1 MQSIFKKRWGLLMK
15 KLLAVLLFIGVSFL
29 SADDEDFSYTYFD
42 LSAVQADDTGYDAT
56 VSLGLPFSLYLR
68 GTLEDIDAE
77 IENAIFQKSSS
88 IVSLGTHVSIADL
101 LKNVTKDGFKFNFAR
116 FMDFYAELGTD
127 KWELENIEGVTEEGT
142 DAYIQGGIRVGDS
155 DGWELSV
162 YLENRSLA
170 EVEINKDNGKAEYTL
185 SDDVNNTLGIKFIN
199 NFHENMSLNINL
211 DNDDSIGSTAS
222 IGIRFRL

>member
-1 MQSIFKKRWGLLMK
+1 MK
-15 KLLAVLLFIGVSFL
+15 KLLAVLLTFGVSFL
-29 SADDEDFSYTYFD
+29 SADDEDFSYTYLDF
-42 LSAVQADDTGYDAT
+42 SAVQAEDTGYDVT
-56 VSLGLPFSLYLR
+56 LSLSLPFSLYLR
-68 GTLEDIDAE
+68 GSLEDIDTE
-77 IENAIFQKSSS
+77 IETSIFEKSSS
-88 IVSLGTHVSIADL
+88 IISIGTHVSIADL

-127 KWELENIEGVTEEGT
+127 KWELKNIEGVTEEGT

-155 DGWELSV
+155 AGWELSV

-170 EVEINKDNGKAEYTL
+170 EVELNQENGKAEYSL

-199 NFHENMSLNINL
+199 NFHENMSMNINL
-211 DNDDSIGSTAS
+211 DNDDVIGSTAS

>member
-1 MQSIFKKRWGLLMK
+1 MK
-15 KLLAVLLFIGVSFL
+15 KLLAVLLFFGVSFL

-68 GTLEDIDAE
+68 GTVEDIDAE

-88 IVSLGTHVSIADL
+88 IVSLGTHISIADL

-127 KWELENIEGVTEEGT
+127 RWELENIEGVTEEGT
-142 DAYIQGGIRVGDS
+142 DAYIQGGIRVGDA

>member
-1 MQSIFKKRWGLLMK
+1 MK

-116 FMDFYAELGTD
+116 FMDFYAELGAD
-127 KWELENIEGVTEEGT
+127 KWELENIEGLTEEGT

-155 DGWELSV
+155 DGWELSI

-199 NFHENMSLNINL
+199 NFHENMSLNVNL

>member
-1 MQSIFKKRWGLLMK
+1 MK

-116 FMDFYAELGTD
+116 FMDFYAELGAD

-155 DGWELSV
+155 DGWELSI

-170 EVEINKDNGKAEYTL
+170 EVEVNIDNGKAEYTL

>member
-1 MQSIFKKRWGLLMK
+1 MK

-42 LSAVQADDTGYDAT
+42 LSVVQADDTGYDAT

-116 FMDFYAELGTD
+116 FMDFYAELGAD

-155 DGWELSV
+155 DGWELSI

-199 NFHENMSLNINL
+199 NFHENMSLNVNL

>member
-1 MQSIFKKRWGLLMK
+1 MK

-42 LSAVQADDTGYDAT
+42 LSVVQADDTGYDAT

-88 IVSLGTHVSIADL
+88 IVSLGMHVSIADL
-101 LKNVTKDGFKFNFAR
+101 LKNVTKNGFKFNFAR

-127 KWELENIEGVTEEGT
+127 KWELENIEGVSEEGT

>member
-1 MQSIFKKRWGLLMK
+1 MK
-15 KLLAVLLFIGVSFL
+15 KLLAVLLFFGVYFL

-68 GTLEDIDAE
+68 GTVEDIDAE

-127 KWELENIEGVTEEGT
+127 KWGLENIEGVTEEGT
-142 DAYIQGGIRVGDS
+142 DAYIQGGIRVGDA

>member
-1 MQSIFKKRWGLLMK
+1 MK
-15 KLLAVLLFIGVSFL
+15 KLLAVLLFFGVSFL

-42 LSAVQADDTGYDAT
+42 LSAVQADNTGYDAT
-56 VSLGLPFSLYLR
+56 FSLGLPFSLYLR
-68 GTLEDIDAE
+68 GSVEDIDAE
-77 IENAIFQKSSS
+77 IENAIFEKSSS

-127 KWELENIEGVTEEGT
+127 KWELENIDGVSEEGT

-155 DGWELSV
+155 EGWELSV

-170 EVEINKDNGKAEYTL
+170 EVEISQENGKAEYTL
-185 SDDVNNTLGIKFIN
+185 SDDVNNTLGIKFTN
-199 NFHENMSLNINL
+199 NFQENMSMNINL
-211 DNDDSIGSTAS
+211 DNDDVIGSTAS

>member
-1 MQSIFKKRWGLLMK
+1 MK
-15 KLLAVLLFIGVSFL
+15 KLLAVLLFFGVSFL

-42 LSAVQADDTGYDAT
+42 LSAVQADNTGYDAT
-56 VSLGLPFSLYLR
+56 FSLGLPFSLYLR
-68 GTLEDIDAE
+68 GSVEDIDAE
-77 IENAIFQKSSS
+77 IENAIFEKSSS

-127 KWELENIEGVTEEGT
+127 KWELENIDGVSEEGT

-155 DGWELSV
+155 EGWELSV

-170 EVEINKDNGKAEYTL
+170 EVEISQENGKAEYTL
-185 SDDVNNTLGIKFIN
+185 SDDVNNTLGIKFTN
-199 NFHENMSLNINL
+199 NFQENMSLNINL
-211 DNDDSIGSTAS
+211 DNDDVIGSTAS

>member
-116 FMDFYAELGTD
+116 FLDFYAELGAD

-155 DGWELSV
+155 DGWELSI

-170 EVEINKDNGKAEYTL
+170 EVEINKDNGKAQYTL

>member
-88 IVSLGTHVSIADL
+88 IVSLGTHVPIADL
-101 LKNVTKDGFKFNFAR
+101 LKNVTKNGFKFNFAR

-127 KWELENIEGVTEEGT
+127 KWELENIEGVSEEGT

-155 DGWELSV
+155 DGWELSI

>member
-42 LSAVQADDTGYDAT
+42 LSVVQADDTGYDAT

-116 FMDFYAELGTD
+116 FLDFYAELGAD

-155 DGWELSV
+155 DGWELSI

>member
-116 FMDFYAELGTD
+116 FLDFYAELGAD

-155 DGWELSV
+155 DGWELSI

>member
-1 MQSIFKKRWGLLMK
+1 MK
-15 KLLAVLLFIGVSFL
+15 KLLAVFLSFGVSFL
-29 SADDEDFSYTYFD
+29 SADDEDFSYTYLD
-42 LSAVQADDTGYDAT
+42 LSAVQAEDTGYDAT
-56 VSLGLPFSLYLR
+56 LSLGLPFSLYLR
-68 GTLEDIDAE
+68 SSLEDVDTE
-77 IENAIFQKSSS
+77 IENSFFKKSSS
-88 IVSLGTHVSIADL
+88 IISLGTHISIADI

-127 KWELENIEGVTEEGT
+127 KWELENIDGVSEEGT

-155 DGWELSV
+155 EGWELSV

-170 EVEINKDNGKAEYTL
+170 EIEINQENGKADYTL

-199 NFHENMSLNINL
+199 NFHENMSMNINL
-211 DNDDSIGSTAS
+211 DNDDVIGSTAS

>member
-1 MQSIFKKRWGLLMK
+1 MK

-42 LSAVQADDTGYDAT
+42 LSVVQADDTGYDAT

-116 FMDFYAELGTD
+116 FMDFYAELGAD

-155 DGWELSV
+155 DGWELSI

>member
-1 MQSIFKKRWGLLMK
+1 MK

-88 IVSLGTHVSIADL
+88 IVSIGTHVSIADL

>member
-1 MQSIFKKRWGLLMK
+1 MK
-15 KLLAVLLFIGVSFL
+15 KLLAVLLFFGVSFL

-42 LSAVQADDTGYDAT
+42 LSAVQADNTGYDAT
-56 VSLGLPFSLYLR
+56 LSLGLPFSLYLR
-68 GTLEDIDAE
+68 GSVEDIDAE
-77 IENAIFQKSSS
+77 IENAIFEKSSS
-88 IVSLGTHVSIADL
+88 IVTLGTHVSIADL

-127 KWELENIEGVTEEGT
+127 KWELENIDGVSEEGT

-155 DGWELSV
+155 EGWELSV

-170 EVEINKDNGKAEYTL
+170 EVEISQENGKAEYTL
-185 SDDVNNTLGIKFIN
+185 SDDVNNTLGIKFTN
-199 NFHENMSLNINL
+199 NFQENMSLNINI
-211 DNDDSIGSTAS
+211 DNDDVIGSTAS

>member
-1 MQSIFKKRWGLLMK
+1 MK
-15 KLLAVLLFIGVSFL
+15 KLLAVLLFIGGPFI
-29 SADDEDFSYTYFD
+29 SADDEDFSYTYLD
-42 LSAVQADDTGYDAT
+42 LSAVQAEDTGYDAT

-68 GTLEDIDAE
+68 GSIEGVDTE
-77 IENAIFQKSSS
+77 IENAIFEKSSS
-88 IVSLGTHVSIADL
+88 IISIGTHVSIADL

-127 KWELENIEGVTEEGT
+127 KWELENIDGVSEEGT

-155 DGWELSV
+155 EGWELSI

-170 EVEINKDNGKAEYTL
+170 EVEINQENGKAEYTL

-199 NFHENMSLNINL
+199 NFQENMSMNINL
-211 DNDDSIGSTAS
+211 DNDDVIGSTVS

>member
-1 MQSIFKKRWGLLMK
+1 MK
-15 KLLAVLLFIGVSFL
+15 KLLAVLLFFGVSFL

-42 LSAVQADDTGYDAT
+42 LSAVQADNTGYDAT
-56 VSLGLPFSLYLR
+56 FSLGLPFSLYLR
-68 GTLEDIDAE
+68 GSVEDIDAE
-77 IENAIFQKSSS
+77 IENAIFEKSSS

-127 KWELENIEGVTEEGT
+127 KWELENIDGVSEEGT

-155 DGWELSV
+155 EGWELSV

-170 EVEINKDNGKAEYTL
+170 EVEISQENGKAEYTL
-185 SDDVNNTLGIKFIN
+185 SDDVNNTLGIKIIN
-199 NFHENMSLNINL
+199 NFQENMSMNINL
-211 DNDDSIGSTAS
+211 DNDDVIGSTAS

>member
-1 MQSIFKKRWGLLMK
+1 MK

-116 FMDFYAELGTD
+116 FLDFYAELGAD

-155 DGWELSV
+155 DGWELSI

>member
-1 MQSIFKKRWGLLMK
+1 MK

-88 IVSLGTHVSIADL
+88 IVSIGTHVSIADL

-170 EVEINKDNGKAEYTL
+170 EVEINQENGKAEYTL

>member
-1 MQSIFKKRWGLLMK
+1 MQFILIKMGLFMK
-15 KLLAVLLFIGVSFL
+15 KLLAVLLFFGVSFL

-68 GTLEDIDAE
+68 GSIESIDAE
-77 IENAIFQKSSS
+77 IENSIFEKSSS
-88 IVSLGTHVSIADL
+88 IVALGTHVSIADL

-127 KWELENIEGVTEEGT
+127 NWELENIDGVSEEGT

-155 DGWELSV
+155 EGWELSI
-162 YLENRSLA
+162 YLENRSLG
-170 EVEINKDNGKAEYTL
+170 EVEINQENGKAEYTL

-199 NFHENMSLNINL
+199 NFHENMSMNINL
-211 DNDDSIGSTAS
+211 DNDDIIGSTAS

>member
-1 MQSIFKKRWGLLMK
+1 MK

-116 FMDFYAELGTD
+116 FMDFYAELGAD

-155 DGWELSV
+155 DGCELSI

-170 EVEINKDNGKAEYTL
+170 EVEINKKKEDVKADYEKEY
-185 SDDVNNTLGIKFIN
+185 I
-199 NFHENMSLNINL
+199 
-211 DNDDSIGSTAS
+211 
-222 IGIRFRL
+222 